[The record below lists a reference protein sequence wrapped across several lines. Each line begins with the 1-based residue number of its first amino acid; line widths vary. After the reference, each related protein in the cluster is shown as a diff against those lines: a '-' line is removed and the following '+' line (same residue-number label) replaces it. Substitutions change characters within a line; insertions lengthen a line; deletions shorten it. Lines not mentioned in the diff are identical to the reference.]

1 MSADDRRRLLPPVSI
16 LQSFQMAARYD
27 SISRAAAE
35 VGLTQSAVSRQ
46 ISQLEDW
53 LGQPLFD
60 RAGRRVALNDV
71 GRRYAAEIAPALNA
85 IRRATKGVMAGPDVR
100 PIELATLPSFGMRWL
115 APRLGR
121 LSARHP
127 QMIVN
132 TIARTDEFDFAT
144 ESFDAAIHV
153 GRADWPGVHH
163 DLLFQERV
171 VPVVSPEFAARHD
184 IRQPRDFLAVPLL
197 VQSRRPDAW
206 KNWFGLSA
214 ISYAPGRALPT
225 FSHFLMLAQAVVAG
239 AGAALLPSFLI
250 QAELEAGSLLVP
262 IDLSL
267 DDDHAYWFVT
277 PPERLEQPDIR
288 RLRAWILE
296 EASMDLSGL
305 PKDHSPD

>member
-1 MSADDRRRLLPPVSI
+1 MSTEESRKFLPPISI
-16 LQSFQMAARYD
+16 LQSFQMVARYN

-46 ISQLEDW
+46 ILQLEDW

-71 GRRYAAEIAPALNA
+71 GRRYAEGIAPALNS
-85 IRRATKGVMAGPDVR
+85 IRHATKGVMAGPAVR

-132 TIARTDEFDFAT
+132 TIARSDEFDFET
-144 ESFDAAIHV
+144 ETFDAAIHV
-153 GRADWPGVHH
+153 GRADWPGVQH

-171 VPVVSPEFAARHD
+171 VPVVSPQFVARYD
-184 IRQPRDFLAVPLL
+184 IRHPRDFLSVPLL

-206 KNWFGLSA
+206 RDWFGLSA
-214 ISYAPGRALPT
+214 IAFTPARALPT
-225 FSHFLMLAQAVVAG
+225 FSHFLMLAQAVLAG

-250 QAELEAGSLLVP
+250 QPEMEAGSLVVP
-262 IDLSL
+262 VDLSL
-267 DDDHAYWFVT
+267 NDDHAYWFVT
-277 PPERLEQPDIR
+277 PPERLEQPSIR
-288 RLRAWILE
+288 QLRAWILE
-296 EASMDLSGL
+296 EASMDSQG
-305 PKDHSPD
+305 PEKDRPTG